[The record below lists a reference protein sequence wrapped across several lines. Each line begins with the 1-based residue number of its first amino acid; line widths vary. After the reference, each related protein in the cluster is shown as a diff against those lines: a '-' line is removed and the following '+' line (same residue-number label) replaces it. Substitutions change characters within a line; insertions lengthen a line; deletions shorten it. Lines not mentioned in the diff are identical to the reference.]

1 MAAALVLTLGLSGA
15 LAFTDYTYADVYR
28 RAARHRVGIPP
39 GNTVYFLG
47 HWGWQWYATRAGMLQ
62 YDASNTELRPGDI
75 VVVPEGVARQTL
87 SDRHRRQLVLQE
99 QVAWSANWDIGIRT
113 MTRQRVDGWAGDFY
127 TSGVRTLPWTT
138 AMASAPLEQF
148 SVFRY
153 SARGG
158 EAP

>member
-1 MAAALVLTLGLSGA
+1 
-15 LAFTDYTYADVYR
+15 
-28 RAARHRVGIPP
+28 
-39 GNTVYFLG
+39 
-47 HWGWQWYATRAGMLQ
+47 MLQ

-127 TSGVRTLPWTT
+127 TCGYSLYSSPYYRLWWRFFFRPRI
-138 AMASAPLEQF
+138 PLTI
-148 SVFRY
+148 
-153 SARGG
+153 A
-158 EAP
+158 A